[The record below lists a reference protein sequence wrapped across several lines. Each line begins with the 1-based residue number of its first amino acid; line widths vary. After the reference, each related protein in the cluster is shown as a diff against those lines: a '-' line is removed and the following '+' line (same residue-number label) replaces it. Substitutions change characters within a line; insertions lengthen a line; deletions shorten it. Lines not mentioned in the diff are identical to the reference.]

1 MGSLRSRGR
10 YTYLCIV
17 FRCWTRLHSMDDY
30 SRVIQS
36 RTTTSRDVH
45 RRTRQLAGEFSC
57 RSLLLT
63 SQGKLRKKKVFSPT
77 NAFLFKFLPL
87 TTLNRRRCTITFSYH
102 SAYCWHF
109 SGFSLTR
116 SFLRRKTKL
125 LTKSQHYFAAM
136 IGKEFFNHFFS
147 NKIFCHFSYVFRHFL
162 F

>member
-63 SQGKLRKKKVFSPT
+63 SQGKLQKKKCLVLQTHFY
-77 NAFLFKFLPL
+77 
-87 TTLNRRRCTITFSYH
+87 LNFYH
-102 SAYCWHF
+102 
-109 SGFSLTR
+109 
-116 SFLRRKTKL
+116 
-125 LTKSQHYFAAM
+125 
-136 IGKEFFNHFFS
+136 
-147 NKIFCHFSYVFRHFL
+147 
-162 F
+162 